1 MFPREFEGIQQ
12 ISLNNNW
19 DLNFGEDEDLVSEVA
34 LKRAGI
40 YIMIATISVDVTRR
54 VNPESRENEIFLH
67 NVYREEQSLI

>member
-40 YIMIATISVDVTRR
+40 YIMIATISIDGPPR
-54 VNPESRENEIFLH
+54 
-67 NVYREEQSLI
+67 

>member
-1 MFPREFEGIQQ
+1 MNIIIFFSRCWAGMFPREFEGIQQ

-40 YIMIATISVDVTRR
+40 YIMIATISIDGPPR
-54 VNPESRENEIFLH
+54 
-67 NVYREEQSLI
+67 